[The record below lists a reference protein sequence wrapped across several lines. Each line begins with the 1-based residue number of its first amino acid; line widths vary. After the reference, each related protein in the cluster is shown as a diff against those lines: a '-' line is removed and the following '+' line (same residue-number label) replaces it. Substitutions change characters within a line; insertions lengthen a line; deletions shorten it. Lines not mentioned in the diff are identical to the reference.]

1 MKSKRKVY
9 ILVAIVLFG
18 ILLFAFIRWNNIN
31 KKTIHIKAGD
41 IDFSDTVVAQE
52 IKEEL
57 DDEYTI
63 GSTVGDKGKESE
75 AKAIN
80 FANQVTYLLLG
91 APGEEQS
98 DFAAYKKREEEFNK
112 ITDLDGSGI
121 KYQRSGIRYKID
133 RGPEATRK
141 IIRNRVLK
149 YKDYGKATVL
159 NVTGD
164 VVEVK
169 VYMEDVTAIVTNDD
183 NPQEVNY
190 VTTKMELR
198 YYLTSI
204 YGTYRLKD
212 IKYRLGDDI
221 QGELDKAEEDELN
234 GGKENNASVSAID
247 EKYFNEYDF
256 SKLENFTED
265 KRQAVYKQNIDN
277 VVRLNAYD
285 GLNITNSA
293 TGVLISDGYV
303 VTSWNFFEKALSN
316 AQYINIFD
324 KDGNDLE
331 FEGVISV
338 DTNIDIVIIKLKE
351 KRTSTTKMGNTQD
364 MRKEDPI
371 LSIGTKSGFKL
382 STSVGIIAENVDNQ
396 LKNIMTI
403 TESEAGGP
411 VYNEAGELI
420 AINTDQSVNSSISV
434 ANSIEKLKDVKD
446 KLDKDDFSK
455 VKSMSFEA
463 LKEKYYYSPKNE
475 EIVVNQIK
483 KKKWDEYKKIG
494 DIENTIPLKL
504 NKASYYNGIIGLRYE
519 NDIEEYMSGIARSY
533 RFIEELKNSGYE
545 TVYESKTK
553 CVFRNGTYKVTMMEE
568 MGYLIVIMTKI

>member
-1 MKSKRKVY
+1 MKSKKKLY
-9 ILVAIVLFG
+9 IIFAIVALV
-18 ILLFAFIRWNNIN
+18 ILLFVFIRANQTN
-31 KKTIHIKAGD
+31 KKTIHINAGD
-41 IDFSDTVVAQE
+41 IDFSETVVAQG

-57 DDEYTI
+57 DDEYNI
-63 GSTVGDKGKESE
+63 DSNVGKAGKESE

-112 ITDLDGSGI
+112 ITDVDGSGI
-121 KYQRSGIRYKID
+121 KYQRSGIRYKIE

-141 IIRNRVLK
+141 AIRNRVLK

-169 VYMEDVTAIVTNDD
+169 VYMEDVTAIVTNDE
-183 NPQEVNY
+183 NPQEVSY

-221 QGELDKAEEDELN
+221 QGELDKAEEDEL
-234 GGKENNASVSAID
+234 KDAKTADASVNSID
-247 EKYFNEYDF
+247 EKYNNEYDF
-256 SKLENFTED
+256 SKLDNFTEE
-265 KRQAVYKQNIDN
+265 KRQAVYNQNIDN

-285 GLNITNSA
+285 GINITNSA
-293 TGVLISDGYV
+293 TGVLIADGYII
-303 VTSWNFFEKALSN
+303 TSWNFFEKALSN
-316 AQYINIFD
+316 AQYITIFD
-324 KDGNDLE
+324 KDTNNVEYD
-331 FEGVISV
+331 GVVTV
-338 DTNIDIVIIKLKE
+338 DTNMDIVILKLKD
-351 KRTSTTKMGNTQD
+351 KKTSTTKMGNVDD
-364 MRKEDPI
+364 MKKEDPI
-371 LSIGTKSGFKL
+371 LSIGTKSGYRL
-382 STSVGIIAENVDNQ
+382 SANVGIIAEIKDNQ
-396 LKNIMTI
+396 LKNIMTV

-420 AINTDQSVNSSISV
+420 GINTDQSINSSISV

-446 KLDKDDFSK
+446 KLDKNDFNN
-455 VKSMSFEA
+455 VKTMSFSE

-475 EIVVNQIK
+475 EIVVNKIK
-483 KKKWDEYKKIG
+483 QKKWDEFKKIG

-533 RFIEELKNSGYE
+533 RFIEELKNSGYD

-553 CVFRNGTYKVTMMEE
+553 CVFKNGTYKVTMMEE
-568 MGYLIVIMTKI
+568 MGYLIIIMMKI

>member
-1 MKSKRKVY
+1 MKSKRKIY
-9 ILVAIVLFG
+9 LIVAIVLMG
-18 ILLFAFIRWNNIN
+18 ILLFALIRWNSIN

-41 IDFSDTVVAQE
+41 IDFSDTVVAQG
-52 IKEEL
+52 IKNEL
-57 DDEYTI
+57 DDEYEI
-63 GSTVGDKGKESE
+63 GSSVGNAGKENE
-75 AKAIN
+75 AKAID

-98 DFAAYKKREEEFNK
+98 DFAAYKRREEEFNK
-112 ITDLDGSGI
+112 ITDMDGSGI
-121 KYQRSGIRYKID
+121 KYQRSGIRYKIE

-141 IIRNRVLK
+141 VIRNRVLK

-169 VYMEDVTAIVTNDD
+169 VYMEDVTAIITNEE
-183 NPQEVNY
+183 NPQEVSY

-221 QGELDKAEEDELN
+221 QGELDKAEDDEIN
-234 GGKENNASVSAID
+234 GAKTTDATINSID
-247 EKYFNEYDF
+247 EKYNDEYDF
-256 SKLENFTED
+256 SKLDNFTQD
-265 KRQAVYKQNIDN
+265 KRQAVHDQNIDN

-293 TGVLISDGYV
+293 SGVLIADGYII
-303 VTSWNFFEKALSN
+303 TSWNFFEKALSN
-316 AQYINIFD
+316 AQYITIFD
-324 KDGNDLE
+324 KDGNTLE
-331 FEGVISV
+331 LEGVISV
-338 DTNIDIVIIKLKE
+338 DTNIDVVVLKLKE
-351 KRTSTTKMGNTQD
+351 RKKSSTKLGNVGD
-364 MRKEDPI
+364 MKKEDPI
-371 LSIGTKSGFKL
+371 LSIGTKSGYKL
-382 STSVGIIAENVDNQ
+382 SVNVGIIAENKDNQ

-411 VYNEAGELI
+411 VYNEAGELVG
-420 AINTDQSVNSSISV
+420 INTDQSVNSSISV
-434 ANSIEKLKDVKD
+434 ASSIEKLKDVKD

-475 EIVVNQIK
+475 EVVVNQIK
-483 KKKWDEYKKIG
+483 KKKWNEYKKIG

-553 CVFRNGTYKVTMMEE
+553 CVFRNGTYKITMMEE
-568 MGYLIVIMTKI
+568 MGYLIVIMMKI